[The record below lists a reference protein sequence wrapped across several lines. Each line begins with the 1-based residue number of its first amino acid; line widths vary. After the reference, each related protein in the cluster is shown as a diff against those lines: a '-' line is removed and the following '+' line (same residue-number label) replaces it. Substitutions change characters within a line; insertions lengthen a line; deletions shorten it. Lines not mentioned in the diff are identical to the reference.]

1 MNYSELL
8 LQTLINGILIGG
20 IYAVMMLGF
29 SVIWGVM
36 GVINLAHGDFLMV
49 GAYLTWILNKTY
61 GWEPFIAL
69 VVVMP
74 VMFIYGYI
82 LQRILINRVIEK
94 PILISLLVTYGLGIA
109 MASTVKLIYTANPR
123 ITETALSG
131 FWEFGNVVLPITKTY
146 VLIGA
151 LIMMTGLYLFLQRT
165 RFGKSIRAAAQSK
178 EAARMVGI
186 EIDRVYAATFALCI
200 ALTGAAGM
208 LISPHSSIN
217 PFMGS
222 DWTLKAF
229 AITAMSG
236 LGNIPG
242 ALMGG
247 MVLGLVE
254 NLLATFIPGVGSNV
268 GIISSF
274 VLLVLVLVT
283 RPQGLFG
290 GLKAAQDVR

>member
-1 MNYSELL
+1 MDFSELL
-8 LQTLINGILIGG
+8 IQTLINGILIGG

-36 GVINLAHGDFLMV
+36 GVINLSHGDFLMV

-61 GWEPFIAL
+61 GWEPFLAL
-69 VVVMP
+69 IVVMP
-74 VMFIYGYI
+74 VMFIFGYI
-82 LQRILINRVIEK
+82 IQITLINRVIEK

-123 ITETALSG
+123 ITETALTG
-131 FWEFGNVVLPITKTY
+131 FWEFGSVVLPITKTL

-151 LIMMTGLYLFLQRT
+151 LIMMVGLYLLLQRT

-186 EIDRVYAATFALCI
+186 EIDKVYAATFAICI

-222 DWTLKAF
+222 AWTLKAF

-254 NLLATFIPGVGSNV
+254 NILATFVPGVGSNI

-274 VLLVLVLVT
+274 VLLVAVLVT

-290 GLKAAQDVR
+290 GLKAQQEIK

>member
-61 GWEPFIAL
+61 GWEPFVAL
-69 VVVMP
+69 LVVMP
-74 VMFIYGYI
+74 IMFIYGYI

-123 ITETALSG
+123 ITETVLTG
-131 FWEFGNVVLPITKTY
+131 YWEFGNVVLPITKTY

-151 LIMMTGLYLFLQRT
+151 LIMMTGLYVFLQRT

-186 EIDRVYAATFALCI
+186 EIDKVYAATFAICI

-290 GLKAAQDVR
+290 GLKASQEIR

>member
-1 MNYSELL
+1 MDFSDLL
-8 LQTLINGILIGG
+8 LQTIINGILIGG
-20 IYAVMMLGF
+20 IYAAMMLGF

-49 GAYLTWILNKTY
+49 GDYLTWILNKSY
-61 GWEPFIAL
+61 GWEPFAAL

-74 VMFIYGYI
+74 VMYLFGYV
-82 LQRILINRVIEK
+82 LQRVLINRVIEK

-123 ITETALSG
+123 ITNTAFSG
-131 FWEFGNVVLPITKTY
+131 YVEFGDVVLPMAKFL

-151 LIMMTGLYLFLQRT
+151 LIMMAGLYLFLQRT
-165 RFGKSIRAAAQSK
+165 RMGKSIRAAAQSK

-186 EIDRVYAATFALCI
+186 EIDRVYAITFAICI

-222 DWTLKAF
+222 AWSLKAF

-236 LGNIPG
+236 LGNVPG

-254 NLLATFIPGVGSNV
+254 NLLATFVPNVGANI

-290 GLKAAQDVR
+290 GLRAAQEVA

>member
-1 MNYSELL
+1 MDYSELL
-8 LQTLINGILIGG
+8 IQTLINGILIGG
-20 IYAVMMLGF
+20 IYAAMMLGF

-36 GVINLAHGDFLMV
+36 GVINLSHGDFLMV
-49 GAYLTWILNKTY
+49 GAYLTWILNKSY
-61 GWEPFIAL
+61 GWEPFVTL

-74 VMFIYGYI
+74 VMFIFGYI
-82 LQRILINRVIEK
+82 IQIVLINRVIEK

-123 ITETALSG
+123 ITETAFTG
-131 FWEFGNVVLPITKTY
+131 FWEFGNVVLPVTKTL
-146 VLIGA
+146 VLICA
-151 LIMMTGLYLFLQRT
+151 LIIMAGLYLFLHRT

-186 EIDRVYAATFALCI
+186 EIDKVYAVTFAICI

-208 LISPHSSIN
+208 LISPHSSIH
-217 PFMGS
+217 PFMGPLWS
-222 DWTLKAF
+222 LKAF

-247 MVLGLVE
+247 IVLGLVE
-254 NLLATFIPGVGSNV
+254 NLLATFVPGVGSNI

-290 GLKAAQDVR
+290 GLKTQQEIS